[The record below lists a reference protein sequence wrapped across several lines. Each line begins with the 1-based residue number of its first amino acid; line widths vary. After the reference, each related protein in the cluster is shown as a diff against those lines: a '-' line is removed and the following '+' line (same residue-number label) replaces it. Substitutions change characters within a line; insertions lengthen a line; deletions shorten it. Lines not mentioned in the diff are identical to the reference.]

1 MSDIDRFFKLF
12 TPRVEQVFALAVKE
26 AREMGNGE
34 VACDHVLLGIL
45 GIAKGTAYSCLQSF
59 GVTYEKVKEL
69 VKEIHPSEA
78 NQPDPPISAEV
89 IQMLKHAER
98 EARTINYTYIGVEQL
113 LLGLLF
119 MNDGSIVQIW
129 ERLSVD
135 KFELRNEVLKALDKS
150 FLPPSP
156 QDMINMLNN
165 FLGEE
170 PPQGEQDEQGKPGEP
185 KPSRHFDEGMEEP
198 AFREGPPQETRGQA
212 LKTYGRD
219 LTELA
224 AQGKLDPVI
233 GRTQEI
239 ERVMQIL
246 CRRTKNNAVL
256 IGEAGV
262 GKTAIVEG
270 LAQAII
276 AGNVPSLLQ
285 NKKVVAL
292 DLTLLVAGTKYR
304 GQFEERI
311 KNVLDE
317 LRRSKKVILFLD
329 ELHTIVNAG
338 NSDGGLDVS
347 NILKPA
353 LARGE
358 IQCVGATTM
367 KEYRKTIEKD
377 TALERR
383 FQPVTVQPPNA
394 EEALLILKGLAPRYE
409 THHNVKYPEAVLRTA
424 IELSVKYL
432 PSRHLPDKV
441 IDVMDEAGA
450 FIHIRQ
456 SPADTG
462 LQTLERQLDE
472 IKTKKSEALAAS
484 DFTKSKELWEQERSL
499 EAKLKETKSDKEAS
513 EAPVEVTV
521 EDIRRVVSSMSGVPL
536 TQMAED
542 ETARL
547 LRMEAEL
554 SKTVIGQ
561 DAAVKSISRALRRA
575 RAELKDPRRP
585 IGSFIFLG
593 PTGVGKTLLAK
604 ALAEFMFGSADAL
617 IRVDMSE
624 YMEKHSV
631 SRMIGTAP
639 GYVGYDDGGQLTER
653 IKRKPYSVVLFDEIE
668 KAHPD
673 VTNIMLQI
681 MEEGQLTDGN
691 GVQVSFRNAIIV
703 YTSNLGAERITKG
716 ASLGFA
722 GSADNRSE
730 KDASRAHDMVMD
742 AAKQYFRPEFLNR
755 LDDIIVFRNLEKP
768 DFERIVDI
776 EIDKV
781 RDLLKPKNAT
791 LVLDPKGREMILE
804 QGSSAEFGA
813 RLYRRQVERLIE
825 DPLSD
830 AILAASVKEIFQA
843 VGHPT
848 PDGKAVVFDI
858 VPAL

>member
-1 MSDIDRFFKLF
+1 MSDIDRFFRLF

-26 AREMGNGE
+26 ARELSHNE
-34 VACDHVLLGIL
+34 VVCDHVLLGIL
-45 GIAKGTAYSCLQSF
+45 GIAKGTAYTCLHDRNI
-59 GVTYEKVKEL
+59 TYEKVREL
-69 VKEIHPSEA
+69 VKELHPVTSSQA
-78 NQPDPPISAEV
+78 NPPISAEV

-98 EARTINYTYIGVEQL
+98 EARTINYTFIGVEQL

-119 MNDGSIVQIW
+119 MNEGSIIQIW
-129 ERLSVD
+129 EKLSVD
-135 KFELRNEVLKALDKS
+135 KFELRNEVLKSLDKS

-170 PPQGEQDEQGKPGEP
+170 PPQGDQDEPLSKPP
-185 KPSRHFDEGMEEP
+185 RHFDEGVEEP

-383 FQPVTVQPPNA
+383 FQPVTVQPPDA

-409 THHNVKYPEAVLRTA
+409 THHNVKYPEAVLRSA

-450 FIHIRQ
+450 YIHIRQ
-456 SPADTG
+456 SPADTD
-462 LQTLERQLDE
+462 LQKLERKLDE
-472 IKTKKSEALAAS
+472 VKAQKSETLAAN
-484 DFTKSKELWEQERSL
+484 DFAKSKELWETERSL
-499 EAKLKETKSDKEAS
+499 EAKLKEATGGKKPNN
-513 EAPVEVTV
+513 APVEVTI

-716 ASLGFA
+716 TSLGFS
-722 GSADNRSE
+722 GSADSQSE
-730 KDASRAHDMVMD
+730 KDATRAHDMVME

-791 LVLDPKGREMILE
+791 LVLAPKVREMILE

-830 AILAASVKEIFQA
+830 AILAASVKENFQA

-848 PDGKAVVFDI
+848 PDGKAVTFDI
-858 VPAL
+858 VP

>member
-12 TPRVEQVFALAVKE
+12 TPRVEQVFALALKE
-26 AREMGNGE
+26 AREMGSRE
-34 VACDHVLLGIL
+34 IACEHILLGIL
-45 GIAKGTAYSCLQSF
+45 GIAKGTAYSCLQEM
-59 GVTYEKVKEL
+59 GVTYEKVKSIVQEEL
-69 VKEIHPSEA
+69 SSSDSLPA
-78 NQPDPPISAEV
+78 PPFSDQV
-89 IQMLKHAER
+89 IQMLKYAER
-98 EARTINYTYIGVEQL
+98 EARTINYSFIGVEQL

-119 MNDGSIVQIW
+119 LNDGPIVELWNQ
-129 ERLSVD
+129 LSVD
-135 KFELRNEVLKALDKS
+135 KFELRNEVLKGLDKA

-156 QDMINMLNN
+156 QDMINMLNM
-165 FLGEE
+165 LGDESQPNDPVE
-170 PPQGEQDEQGKPGEP
+170 PPRRSSRKPE
-185 KPSRHFDEGMEEP
+185 EGAEEP
-198 AFREGPPQETRGQA
+198 AFHEAPPQEARGQA

-224 AQGKLDPVI
+224 SQGKLDPVI
-233 GRTQEI
+233 GRTKEI

-270 LAQAII
+270 LAQAIVT
-276 AGNVPSLLQ
+276 GKVPSLLQ

-317 LRRSKKVILFLD
+317 LKRSKKVILFLD

-383 FQPVTVQPPNA
+383 FQPVTVSPPDA

-409 THHNVKYPEAVLRTA
+409 EHHHVKYGETVLRAA

-432 PSRHLPDKV
+432 PSRYLPDKV

-450 FIHIRQ
+450 YIHIRQ
-456 SPADTG
+456 NPADRS
-462 LQTLERQLDE
+462 LQELEHQLDE
-472 IKTKKSEALAAS
+472 IKTQKSDALAAN
-484 DFTKSKELWEQERSL
+484 DFAKSKELWEKERSL
-499 EAKLKETKSDKEAS
+499 EAKLKEYKGDKQTSDT
-513 EAPVEVTV
+513 PVVVTI

-554 SKTVIGQ
+554 SRTVIGQ

-716 ASLGFA
+716 TSLGFA
-722 GSADNRSE
+722 GNADNRSE
-730 KDASRAHDMVMD
+730 KDFSRTQDMVMD
-742 AAKQYFRPEFLNR
+742 AAKHYFRPEFLNR
-755 LDDIIVFRNLEKP
+755 LDDIIVFRSLEKP

-781 RDLLKPKNAT
+781 RNLLTPKNAK
-791 LVLDPKGREMILE
+791 LVLDPKVREMILE

-830 AILAASVKEIFQA
+830 AILAASIKENFQA

-848 PDGKAVVFDI
+848 PDGKAVTFDI
-858 VPAL
+858 VPNV

>member
-12 TPRVEQVFALAVKE
+12 TPRVEQVFALALKE
-26 AREMGNGE
+26 AREMGSNE
-34 VACDHVLLGIL
+34 IACEHILLGIL
-45 GIAKGTAYSCLQSF
+45 GIAKGTAYSCLQEM
-59 GVTYEKVKEL
+59 GVTYEKVKNIVQEEL
-69 VKEIHPSEA
+69 SSSVSQPAPPFSE
-78 NQPDPPISAEV
+78 QV
-89 IQMLKHAER
+89 IQMLKYAER
-98 EARTINYTYIGVEQL
+98 EARTINYSFIGVEQL

-119 MNDGSIVQIW
+119 LNEGSIVELW
-129 ERLSVD
+129 NKLSID
-135 KFELRNEVLKALDKS
+135 KFELRNEILKGLDKA

-156 QDMINMLNN
+156 QDMINMLNM
-165 FLGEE
+165 LGDEGQPNEPAE
-170 PPQGEQDEQGKPGEP
+170 PPRRSSHKPE
-185 KPSRHFDEGMEEP
+185 EGPEEP
-198 AFREGPPQETRGQA
+198 AFHEGPPQETRGQA

-224 AQGKLDPVI
+224 SQGKLDPVI
-233 GRTQEI
+233 GRTKEI

-270 LAQAII
+270 LAQAIV
-276 AGNVPSLLQ
+276 AGKVPSLLQ

-317 LRRSKKVILFLD
+317 LKRSKKVILFLD

-383 FQPVTVQPPNA
+383 FQPVTVSPPDA

-409 THHNVKYPEAVLRTA
+409 EHHHVKYDEAVLRAA

-432 PSRHLPDKV
+432 PSRYLPDKV

-450 FIHIRQ
+450 YIHIRQ
-456 SPADTG
+456 NPADTG
-462 LQTLERQLDE
+462 LQELERKLDE
-472 IKTKKSEALAAS
+472 VKTQKSDALAAN
-484 DFTKSKELWEQERSL
+484 DFSKSKELWETERSL
-499 EAKLKETKSDKEAS
+499 EAKLKEYKGDKQASD
-513 EAPVEVTV
+513 APVEVTI

-703 YTSNLGAERITKG
+703 YTSNLGAERLTKG
-716 ASLGFA
+716 SSLGFA
-722 GSADNRSE
+722 GSTESRSE

-781 RDLLKPKNAT
+781 RDLLKPKNAK
-791 LVLDPKGREMILE
+791 LVLDPKVREMILE

-830 AILAASVKEIFQA
+830 AILAASVKENFQA

-858 VPAL
+858 VPAP

>member
-1 MSDIDRFFKLF
+1 MSDIDRFYKLF

-69 VKEIHPSEA
+69 VNEIHPSEA

-170 PPQGEQDEQGKPGEP
+170 PPQGEQDEQGKPGES

-547 LRMEAEL
+547 LRMEEEL

-791 LVLDPKGREMILE
+791 LVLDPKVREMILE

-830 AILAASVKEIFQA
+830 AILAASVKEKFQA

>member
-1 MSDIDRFFKLF
+1 MSEIDRFFKLF
-12 TPRVEQVFALAVKE
+12 TPRVEQVFALAMKE
-26 AREMGNGE
+26 AREMGNAE
-34 VACDHVLLGIL
+34 VECGHILLGIL
-45 GIAKGTAYSCLQSF
+45 GIAKGTAYSCLQEF
-59 GVTYEKVKEL
+59 GVTYDKVKEL
-69 VKEIHPSEA
+69 VKELHPSS
-78 NQPDPPISAEV
+78 NSQSTISPAPEV

-119 MNDGSIVQIW
+119 MNEGSIIQIW
-129 ERLSVD
+129 DRLSVD
-135 KFELRNEVLKALDKS
+135 KFELRNEVLKGLDKS

-165 FLGEE
+165 FLGDE
-170 PPQGEQDEQGKPGEP
+170 PQGDANDPQARPP
-185 KPSRHFDEGMEEP
+185 RHFEEGMEEP

-409 THHNVKYPEAVLRTA
+409 THHNVKYPEAVLRSA

-450 FIHIRQ
+450 YIHIRQ
-456 SPADTG
+456 SPVDTN
-462 LQTLERQLDE
+462 LQQLERQLDE
-472 IKTKKSEALAAS
+472 VKAQKSEALAANE
-484 DFTKSKELWEQERSL
+484 FAKSKELWEKERSL
-499 EAKLKETKSDKEAS
+499 QAKLKESAGGKKAEDT
-513 EAPVEVTV
+513 PVEVTV

-547 LRMEAEL
+547 LRMEEEL

-716 ASLGFA
+716 TSLGFS
-722 GSADNRSE
+722 GSTDSRSE

-755 LDDIIVFRNLEKP
+755 LDDIIVFHNLEKP

-781 RDLLKPKNAT
+781 RELLKPKNAN
-791 LVLDPKGREMILE
+791 LVLDPKVREMILE

-830 AILAASVKEIFQA
+830 AILAASVKENFQA

-848 PDGKAVVFDI
+848 PDGKAVTFDI
-858 VPAL
+858 VP

>member
-1 MSDIDRFFKLF
+1 MADIDRFFKLF

-26 AREMGNGE
+26 TREMKNDE
-34 VACDHVLLGIL
+34 VACEHVLLGIL
-45 GIAKGTAYSCLQSF
+45 GIAKGTAYSCLQAM
-59 GVTYEKVKEL
+59 GVTYEKVKSL
-69 VKEIHPSEA
+69 MQDWQPSPEPVQ
-78 NQPDPPISAEV
+78 NPPFSEQV
-89 IQMLKHAER
+89 LQMLKHAER
-98 EARTINYTYIGVEQL
+98 EARTINYSFIGVEQL

-119 MNDGSIVQIW
+119 LNSGSILEMW
-129 ERLSVD
+129 EKLSVD
-135 KFELRNEVLKALDKS
+135 KFELRNEILKGLDKA

-156 QDMINMLNN
+156 QDMINMLNMLGN
-165 FLGEE
+165 ESPQNAPADSQRKTQHKPEEEGEE
-170 PPQGEQDEQGKPGEP
+170 PV
-185 KPSRHFDEGMEEP
+185 
-198 AFREGPPQETRGQA
+198 FREGGPQETRGQA

-224 AQGKLDPVI
+224 ARGKLDPVI
-233 GRTQEI
+233 GRTKEI

-276 AGNVPSLLQ
+276 AGKVPSLLQ

-317 LRRSKKVILFLD
+317 LRRSQKIILFLD
-329 ELHTIVNAG
+329 ELHTIVSAG
-338 NSDGGLDVS
+338 NSEGGLDVS

-383 FQPVTVQPPNA
+383 FQPVIVAPPET
-394 EEALLILKGLAPRYE
+394 EEAFQILRGLAPRYE
-409 THHNVKYPEAVLRTA
+409 AHHNVTYSDEVLRTA

-432 PSRHLPDKV
+432 PARYLPDKV

-450 FIHIRQ
+450 YIHIQ
-456 SPADTG
+456 QNPANAE
-462 LQTLERQLDE
+462 LLNLERQLE
-472 IKTKKSEALAAS
+472 EVRAQKNETIAAS
-484 DFTKSKELWEQERSL
+484 DFAKSKELWEKERAL
-499 EAKLKETKSDKEAS
+499 EDKLKEHKSDQAS
-513 EAPVEVTV
+513 ENVPVPVTV
-521 EDIRRVVSSMSGVPL
+521 EEIRRVVSGMSGVPL

-561 DAAVKSISRALRRA
+561 DEAVKAISRALRRA
-575 RAELKDPRRP
+575 RAELKDPKRP

-617 IRVDMSE
+617 LRVDMSE

-631 SRMIGTAP
+631 SRMIGTPP

-716 ASLGFA
+716 TSLGFS
-722 GSADNRSE
+722 GSTDSRSE

-781 RDLLKPKNAT
+781 RELLKPKNAN
-791 LVLDPKGREMILE
+791 LVLDPKVREMILE

-830 AILAASVKEIFQA
+830 AILAASVKENFQA

-848 PDGKAVVFDI
+848 PDGKAVTFDI
-858 VPAL
+858 VP

>member
-1 MSDIDRFFKLF
+1 MSEIDRFFKLF
-12 TPRVEQVFALAVKE
+12 TPRVEQVFALAMKE
-26 AREMGNGE
+26 AREMGNAE
-34 VACDHVLLGIL
+34 VECGHILLGIL
-45 GIAKGTAYSCLQSF
+45 GITKGTAYSCLQEF
-59 GVTYEKVKEL
+59 GVTYDKVKEL
-69 VKEIHPSEA
+69 VKELHPSS
-78 NQPDPPISAEV
+78 NSQSTISPAPEV

-119 MNDGSIVQIW
+119 MNEGSIVQIW
-129 ERLSVD
+129 DKLSID
-135 KFELRNEVLKALDKS
+135 KFELRNEVLKGLDKS

-170 PPQGEQDEQGKPGEP
+170 PPQGEPGEP
-185 KPSRHFDEGMEEP
+185 PSRPSHHPDEGMEEP

-212 LKTYGRD
+212 LKAYGRD

-233 GRTQEI
+233 GRTHEI

-270 LAQAII
+270 LAQAIV

-394 EEALLILKGLAPRYE
+394 EEALLILQGLAPRYE
-409 THHNVKYPEAVLRTA
+409 THHNVKYPEAVLRSA
-424 IELSVKYL
+424 IELSIKYL

-450 FIHIRQ
+450 YIHIRQ
-456 SPADTG
+456 SPPDTS
-462 LQTLERQLDE
+462 LQELERQLDE
-472 IKTKKSEALAAS
+472 MKAQKSEALAAN
-484 DFTKSKELWEQERSL
+484 DFAKSKELWKQERSL
-499 EAKLKETKSDKEAS
+499 EAKLKETKGDKES
-513 EAPVEVTV
+513 SNAPVEVTV

-703 YTSNLGAERITKG
+703 YTSNLGAERLTKG

-722 GSADNRSE
+722 GSTESRSE
-730 KDASRAHDMVMD
+730 KDASRAHDTVME

-781 RDLLKPKNAT
+781 RDLLKPKNAK
-791 LVLDPKGREMILE
+791 LVLDPKVREMILE

-830 AILAASVKEIFQA
+830 AILAASAKENFQA
-843 VGHPT
+843 IGHPT
-848 PDGKAVVFDI
+848 PDGKAVTFDI